1 MFQKINGK
9 KSLLI
14 TLITTF
20 SLLTFAQEKHLKNI
34 KQLTFGGDNAEAYF
48 SPKGDKLTLQVT
60 NSLFGVISANFV
72 FYFYLGSIIFIKW
85 GLFSDIHGTPL
96 RKCEK

>member
-1 MFQKINGK
+1 MRGF
-9 KSLLI
+9 
-14 TLITTF
+14 
-20 SLLTFAQEKHLKNI
+20 HV
-34 KQLTFGGDNAEAYF
+34 
-48 SPKGDKLTLQVT
+48 LTLQVT

-72 FYFYLGSIIFIKW
+72 FYSTRSIIFIKW